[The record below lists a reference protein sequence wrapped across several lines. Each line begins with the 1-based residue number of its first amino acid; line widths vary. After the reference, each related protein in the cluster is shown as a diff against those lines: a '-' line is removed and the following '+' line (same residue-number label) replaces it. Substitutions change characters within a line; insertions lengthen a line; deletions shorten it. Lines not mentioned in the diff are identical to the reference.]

1 MMRYVTFDQDGNL
14 TGCYLQEL
22 AHDNHIEIDEAT
34 AKNWAAYKANAQ
46 RNGVELAPPV
56 TQSPN
61 VAILA
66 QIYALEATVTQ
77 RRLRESVTTVDGKAW
92 LANVDTQIAALR
104 AQLV

>member
-22 AHDNHIEIDEAT
+22 VHADYIEIDEAT
-34 AKNWAAYKANAQ
+34 AVNWAAYKANAQ

-56 TQSPN
+56 TQPPS

-66 QIYALEATVTQ
+66 QIFALEVTVTQ
-77 RRLRESVTTVDGKAW
+77 RRIRESVTTVDGKTW
-92 LANVDTQIAALR
+92 LSNVDAQIAALR
-104 AQLV
+104 AQLT